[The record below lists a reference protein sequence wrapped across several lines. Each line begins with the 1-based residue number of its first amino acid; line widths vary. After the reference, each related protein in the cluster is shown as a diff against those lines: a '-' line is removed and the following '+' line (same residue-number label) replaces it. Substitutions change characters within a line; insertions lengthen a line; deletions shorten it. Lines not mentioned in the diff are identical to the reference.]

1 MGEGYFPVMNHEKPP
16 FELPVV
22 FEDDHF
28 AICNKPAGVVVY
40 AQRGGGH
47 GIMTVRAALPF
58 VVAPPK
64 PGTMSTLR
72 RPQPVHRLD
81 KPTSGLLLI
90 AKTKPAMVN
99 LSTQFRDRKV
109 KKTYTA
115 VVNGIPLEAKET
127 TITSQ
132 AAHSMGV
139 DVDPNEEENW
149 QLIDFPLDEKHAI
162 TVWRS
167 LKYAKSLKGI
177 DNYITMVELKPKTGR
192 YHQLRRHMVRP
203 FNVTRTGTTIGHSNN
218 CTPFTRHGFVSV
230 QLSGTRTMMGEVRPC
245 SFAGMV
251 CFYAPI
257 V

>member
-1 MGEGYFPVMNHEKPP
+1 MTDVLAKQVRMGEGYFPVMNHEKPP

-47 GIMTVRAALPF
+47 GIMTIRAALPF

-115 VVNGIPLEAKET
+115 VVNGIPLEPKET

-203 FNVTRTGTTIGHSNN
+203 FIVTRTGTTIGYSKTAL
-218 CTPFTRHGFVSV
+218 CLQG
-230 QLSGTRTMMGEVRPC
+230 LGL
-245 SFAGMV
+245 
-251 CFYAPI
+251 
-257 V
+257 